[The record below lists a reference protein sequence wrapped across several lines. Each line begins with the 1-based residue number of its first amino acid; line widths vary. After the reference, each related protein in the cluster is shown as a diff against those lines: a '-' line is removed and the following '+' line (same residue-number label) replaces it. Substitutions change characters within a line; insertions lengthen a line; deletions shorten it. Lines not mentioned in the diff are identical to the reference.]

1 MFWEYS
7 PYSTNL
13 ASDWLRAESSP
24 LDEEGGEMD
33 NAIVRYFT
41 RFGGNLF
48 ICWLVGSAALSLG
61 PRMI

>member
-24 LDEEGGEMD
+24 VDEEEKINKMD
-33 NAIVRYFT
+33 DGITRYFT
-41 RFGGNLF
+41 RFGQNLF
-48 ICWLVGSAALSLG
+48 VDAALSLG